1 MSHDHLKNAIKA
13 LNEKL
18 KFFEN
23 IEQEKE
29 IVRDQLEQ
37 SDAGRSELRNNIRE
51 NAERIKEEKVK
62 STKYQGILIGENQSL
77 S

>member
-1 MSHDHLKNAIKA
+1 LSHDHLKNAIKA

-51 NAERIKEEKVK
+51 NAERIKEDKVK
-62 STKYQGILIGENQSL
+62 TTKYQGILIGENQSL